1 MQESMLVEEQQRT
14 EELDR
19 RTSSAERTGELDRA
33 ILDAAE
39 AVLAAVRARPPGYAP
54 LSVPP

>member
-1 MQESMLVEEQQRT
+1 MQESMLVEEQQ
-14 EELDR
+14 
-19 RTSSAERTGELDRA
+19 RTGELDRA

>member
-1 MQESMLVEEQQRT
+1 VQESTLVEEQRT

-19 RTSSAERTGELDRA
+19 RAGSAERTGELDRA